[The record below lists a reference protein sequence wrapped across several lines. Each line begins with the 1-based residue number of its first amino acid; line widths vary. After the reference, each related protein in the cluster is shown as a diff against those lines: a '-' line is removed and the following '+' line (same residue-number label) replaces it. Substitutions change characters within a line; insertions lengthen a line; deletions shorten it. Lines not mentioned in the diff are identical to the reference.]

1 MFFENSRIRFF
12 KLVNSIVNNIERI
25 STKNRNT
32 INIVYCLKCWD
43 NLILFKCH
51 RFIDNPNNFSLTC
64 RKKVH
69 DNREF
74 GRENSKPRCKSQIT
88 TR

>member
-32 INIVYCLKCWD
+32 VNIV
-43 NLILFKCH
+43 
-51 RFIDNPNNFSLTC
+51 
-64 RKKVH
+64 
-69 DNREF
+69 
-74 GRENSKPRCKSQIT
+74 
-88 TR
+88 

>member
-32 INIVYCLKCWD
+32 INIV
-43 NLILFKCH
+43 
-51 RFIDNPNNFSLTC
+51 
-64 RKKVH
+64 
-69 DNREF
+69 
-74 GRENSKPRCKSQIT
+74 
-88 TR
+88 